1 MKYGGTNISFYSSVG
16 SLLFTVEHEEE
27 SVDSV
32 KALDVR
38 TNILKRLASLTDE
51 DLLSAVELDD
61 TVEEGMV

>member
-27 SVDSV
+27 SIDSV
-32 KALDVR
+32 KASDVR

-51 DLLSAVELDD
+51 DLLSVIELDD
-61 TVEEGMV
+61 TVEEEMV